1 MKQITIQIPDDKPDK
16 CGIQISPE
24 LTCTEAFQML
34 GTLALHMLNA
44 YTTVATSTLKQNHNS
59 GDTPKSSKLS
69 TDAELRAATTG
80 IKESMYDA
88 MNSVFSTVLQNYYP
102 DAAKLQIEDEA
113 ILQLT
118 NNLIEERYNKLT
130 PAEQKAYSKAYQSL
144 KASVTQDLKNARSK
158 DSGSGSG
165 SGSGDGDDN
174 ESSSSKENK

>member
-44 YTTVATSTLKQNHNS
+44 YTTVAISALKQNHNS
-59 GDTPKSSKLS
+59 GSTPSNSKLS

-102 DAAKLQIEDEA
+102 DAVRYSIEDEA

-144 KASVTQDLKNARSK
+144 KASVTQDLKELNKR
-158 DSGSGSG
+158 
-165 SGSGDGDDN
+165 GDDN

>member
-44 YTTVATSTLKQNHNS
+44 YTTVATSALKQNHNS
-59 GDTPKSSKLS
+59 GSTPSNSKLS

-88 MNSVFSTVLQNYYP
+88 MNNITSNVLTRFYP
-102 DAAKLQIEDEA
+102 EAPRLNLEEEA
-113 ILQLT
+113 IIELT
-118 NNLIEERYNKLT
+118 NKKIEERYDQLSDKEKEAYRASYNALT
-130 PAEQKAYSKAYQSL
+130 KQLQLDLENEQNQTDAAAKVL
-144 KASVTQDLKNARSK
+144 PDTDEDVTTD
-158 DSGSGSG
+158 
-165 SGSGDGDDN
+165 
-174 ESSSSKENK
+174 

>member
-44 YTTVATSTLKQNHNS
+44 YTTVATSALKQNHNS
-59 GDTPKSSKLS
+59 GSTPSNSKLS

-102 DAAKLQIEDEA
+102 DAVRYSIEDEA

-144 KASVTQDLKNARSK
+144 KASVTQDLKNLHSK
-158 DSGSGSG
+158 DTHSNS
-165 SGSGDGDDN
+165 DGDDN

>member
-44 YTTVATSTLKQNHNS
+44 YTTVAISALNQNHNS
-59 GDTPKSSKLS
+59 GSTPSASKLS

-102 DAAKLQIEDEA
+102 DAVRYSIEDEA

-144 KASVTQDLKNARSK
+144 KASVTQDLKDARSK
-158 DSGSGSG
+158 DN
-165 SGSGDGDDN
+165 GSGDGSDNDN

>member
-44 YTTVATSTLKQNHNS
+44 YTAVATSALNQNHNS
-59 GDTPKSSKLS
+59 GSTPSASKLS

-102 DAAKLQIEDEA
+102 DAAKFQIEDEA

-118 NNLIEERYNKLT
+118 NDLIEERYNKLT
-130 PAEQKAYSKAYQSL
+130 PAEQKAYSKAYQTL
-144 KASVTQDLKNARSK
+144 KASVHQDLKELHKN
-158 DSGSGSG
+158 
-165 SGSGDGDDN
+165 N

>member
-44 YTTVATSTLKQNHNS
+44 YTAVATSALNLNHNS

-102 DAAKLQIEDEA
+102 DAAKFQIEDEA

-118 NNLIEERYNKLT
+118 NDLIEERYNKLT
-130 PAEQKAYSKAYQSL
+130 PAEQKAYSKAYQTL
-144 KASVTQDLKNARSK
+144 KASVHQDLKELHKN
-158 DSGSGSG
+158 
-165 SGSGDGDDN
+165 N

>member
-44 YTTVATSTLKQNHNS
+44 YTAVATSALNLNHNS

-102 DAAKLQIEDEA
+102 DAAKFQIEDEA

-118 NNLIEERYNKLT
+118 NDLIEERYNKLT
-130 PAEQKAYSKAYQSL
+130 PAEQKAYSKAYQTL
-144 KASVTQDLKNARSK
+144 KASVHQDLKELHK
-158 DSGSGSG
+158 DGNNNG
-165 SGSGDGDDN
+165 N

>member
-24 LTCTEAFQML
+24 LTCTESFQML

-44 YTTVATSTLKQNHNS
+44 YTTVAISALKQNHNS

-102 DAAKLQIEDEA
+102 DAVRYSIEDEA

-144 KASVTQDLKNARSK
+144 KASVTQDLKELNKR
-158 DSGSGSG
+158 
-165 SGSGDGDDN
+165 GDDN
-174 ESSSSKENK
+174 ESSSSKETK

>member
-44 YTTVATSTLKQNHNS
+44 YTTVATSALKQNHNS

-102 DAAKLQIEDEA
+102 DAVRYSIEDEA

-144 KASVTQDLKNARSK
+144 KASVTQDLKDARSN
-158 DSGSGSG
+158 S
-165 SGSGDGDDN
+165 DGDDN